1 MPLLGQSGRGL
12 DAHIASLSA
21 SIALVQFP
29 ILALLDFY
37 AAAAIFEKVLSPM
50 VLVDPY

>member
-1 MPLLGQSGRGL
+1 MLGQIGPGL
-12 DAHIASLSA
+12 GEHIASLSA

-50 VLVDPY
+50 VLVASY